1 MLIFIVMVIVF
12 CFKTQSPQSQ
22 GCCYDFKVP
31 VICNK
36 RVGGNELLGSFF
48 GFIFLLFTIK
58 VSWGQA
64 HSSQPGFLLGI
75 GERRILH
82 LLHRIL
88 WLTFGSLFF
97 LFRHRADLSKYS
109 PVSML
114 HLPPATRILNKNP
127 GQGKSSAFNP

>member
-22 GCCYDFKVP
+22 GCRYDFKVP

-36 RVGGNELLGSFF
+36 RVGGNELPGSFF

-64 HSSQPGFLLGI
+64 HSSQARFLLGI

-88 WLTFGSLFF
+88 WLTFASLFF
-97 LFRHRADLSKYS
+97 YSDIEPLSQYS

>member
-1 MLIFIVMVIVF
+1 MVIVF

-31 VICNK
+31 GICNK

-64 HSSQPGFLLGI
+64 HSSQAGFSLGI

-88 WLTFGSLFF
+88 WLTFSSLFF
-97 LFRHRADLSKYS
+97 YSDIKPSSFKIFSCKYVTPS
-109 PVSML
+109 
-114 HLPPATRILNKNP
+114 
-127 GQGKSSAFNP
+127 FCY